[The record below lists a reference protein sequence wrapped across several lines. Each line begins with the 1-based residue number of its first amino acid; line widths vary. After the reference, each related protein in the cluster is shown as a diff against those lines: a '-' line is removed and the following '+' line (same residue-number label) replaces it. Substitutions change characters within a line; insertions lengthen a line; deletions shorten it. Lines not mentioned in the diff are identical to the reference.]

1 MLDTLMK
8 FGAYRVNYFEGFTQR
23 NPDAFGFYIRAEFED
38 GQAYSHDAKHQLYA
52 GLDLI
57 QRFMGM
63 QNLAGIYL
71 DVNCLKNLQ
80 RPAYKQMKQDV
91 LSGYF
96 RRVLVL
102 DEGALNGCP
111 GAARDL
117 HELAVLVGGLEV
129 LCWRRSKMTLRLI
142 GEPVLNQLA

>member
-8 FGAYRVNYFEGFTQR
+8 FGAYRVNYFEGLSQG
-23 NPDAFGFYIRAEFED
+23 NPDAFGFYIRAEVED
-38 GQAYSHDAKHQLYA
+38 GQAYSHDAKHQLYT

-57 QRFMGM
+57 QRFIGM
-63 QNLAGIYL
+63 KNLAGIYL

-80 RPAYKQMKQDV
+80 RPAYQQMKRDI

-96 RRVLVL
+96 RRILVL

-111 GAARDL
+111 GSLRDL
-117 HELAVLVGGLEV
+117 HELAGLVGGLEV
-129 LCWRRSKMTLRLI
+129 ISWRRSKMNLRLI
-142 GEPVLNQLA
+142 GEPVLNQMD